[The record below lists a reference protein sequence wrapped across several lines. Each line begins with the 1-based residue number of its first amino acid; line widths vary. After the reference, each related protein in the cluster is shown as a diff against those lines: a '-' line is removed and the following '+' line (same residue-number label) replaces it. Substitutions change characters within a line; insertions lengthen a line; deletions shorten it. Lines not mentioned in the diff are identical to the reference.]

1 MGIEGFFTRHL
12 CISMIVLHI
21 IVIHNDGK
29 CAADNLFVYHGY
41 NLSFGENSDEFFN
54 LFVCPKHIAAIRIY
68 TGEWLRQLLVVF
80 YL

>member
-12 CISMIVLHI
+12 CVSMIVLHI

-29 CAADNLFVYHGY
+29 GAADNLFVYHGY

-68 TGEWLRQLLVVF
+68 TGK
-80 YL
+80 